1 MTNKNDYCW
10 NHFHDFSGYFDTI
23 GKTNENLSIVKAK
36 NDLIIYATLIR
47 ENQEYLWKVE
57 FCYEKQKVP
66 DISRHIFSCKKD
78 EYFLLNLSKNNSRAM
93 LYEQYIKPLNTE
105 NSDFIFIGVK
115 PMEGLAFEK
124 FIFSDDF
131 ILKDFQ
137 DKTFII
143 EAKLDLCYGCETNSN
158 KPFRFEGKKEHVRKH
173 YRRHPIDISIL
184 KGKKYFLEEIPEELL
199 SYTKG
204 KTFSLKKNRNSNNF
218 VLFDSKPTKYV
229 NIEKPKPNQI
239 SKEFELKIEKEK
251 DYSPYQIYPMHQ
263 CYTRVSG

>member
-10 NHFHDFSGYFDTI
+10 NYFHDFSEDFDTI

-36 NDLIIYATLIR
+36 NDLLIYATLIH

-66 DISRHIFSCKKD
+66 DISRHVFSCKKD
-78 EYFLLNLSKNNSRAM
+78 DYFLLNLSKNNSRAM
-93 LYEQYIKPLNTE
+93 LCEQHIKPLNTE

-137 DKTFII
+137 DKTFTI
-143 EAKLDLCYGCETNSN
+143 EAKLDLCYGCEINSN
-158 KPFRFEGKKEHVRKH
+158 KPFRLEGRKEHVRKH
-173 YRRHPIDISIL
+173 YGRHPIDISIF
-184 KGKKYFLEEIPEELL
+184 KGKTYFLEEIPKELL

-239 SKEFELKIEKEK
+239 SKEFELKIEREK
-251 DYSPYQIYPMHQ
+251 NYSPYQIYPMHQ